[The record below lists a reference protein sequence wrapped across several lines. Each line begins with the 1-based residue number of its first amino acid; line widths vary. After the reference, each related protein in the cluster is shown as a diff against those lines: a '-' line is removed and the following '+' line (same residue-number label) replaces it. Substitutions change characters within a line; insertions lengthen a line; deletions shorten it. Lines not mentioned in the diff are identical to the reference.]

1 MKKRYFCILSLFL
14 LAFSLFAKTIPLS
27 AKINENGEVE
37 VDNSKGKV
45 EDRIHIE
52 NNTDSDISIIIKGV
66 HKKKGILHVASGFI
80 SAHDTKFIS
89 SEYEDDLDDFRN
101 FIISLDN
108 GKIVSY
114 TAEMAW
120 NDLYFAVNQV
130 TGIFLKNSNDESAAD
145 ELLKWKKLLDSGVIT
160 REEFD
165 LKKKQLLGL

>member
-1 MKKRYFCILSLFL
+1 M
-14 LAFSLFAKTIPLS
+14 
-27 AKINENGEVE
+27 
-37 VDNSKGKV
+37 
-45 EDRIHIE
+45 
-52 NNTDSDISIIIKGV
+52 
-66 HKKKGILHVASGFI
+66 
-80 SAHDTKFIS
+80 
-89 SEYEDDLDDFRN
+89 DDFRN